1 MLLLLLLGL
10 FSFGLTIVLIFRAVT
25 VNRVSARDHVA
36 EIEAYGFSADADEV
50 PPTALRERA
59 DAFAGMVGDVLVR
72 RFRSLSE
79 ADIRTQLRSAGVYRL
94 TARKFVGYR
103 MLATIALPLLWA
115 WLSAAGSMSGSR
127 TFLGIVAGAALGWF
141 GPVVLLKRRIRFRLE
156 QIDYDMPELIDVL
169 VTTVEAGVGLSGSLE
184 LASRRLKGPLG
195 DELRLATQEQAMGLA
210 TNETLTNLLERADT
224 PAVRSFVRAVL
235 QGETLGVSIGKIMRD
250 LALEMRKRR
259 RQAAEERAQKAP
271 TKMLFPL
278 IFLIFPAMFVVL
290 LGPALLQLTQSL
302 K

>member
-10 FSFGLTIVLIFRAVT
+10 CSFGLMIVLVFRAVT
-25 VNRVSARDHVA
+25 VDHVSTRDHVA
-36 EIEAYGFSADADEV
+36 DIEAYGFSADADEV

-59 DAFAGMVGDVLVR
+59 DAFAGMVGDILVR

-94 TARKFVGYR
+94 TARKFIGYR
-103 MLATIALPLLWA
+103 VLATIALPLLWA
-115 WLSAAGSMSGSR
+115 WLGAAGNMSGGR
-127 TFLGIVAGAALGWF
+127 TFLGIVGGAALGWF

-184 LASRRLKGPLG
+184 LAARRLKGPLG